1 MPQDI
6 TNVNDVPMMAIACD
20 LDRDDVKVVMSLIKL
35 LASKN
40 QGNIDHNIQFAIDT
54 ITDTLDN
61 APRIINDG

>member
-40 QGNIDHNIQFAIDT
+40 
-54 ITDTLDN
+54 
-61 APRIINDG
+61 